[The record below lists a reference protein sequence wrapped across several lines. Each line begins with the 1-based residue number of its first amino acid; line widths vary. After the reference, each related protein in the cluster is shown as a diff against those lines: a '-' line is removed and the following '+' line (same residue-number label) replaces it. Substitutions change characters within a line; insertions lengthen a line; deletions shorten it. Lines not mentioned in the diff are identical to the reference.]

1 MSCLFNTL
9 SKFVDLDSNDLREN
23 ICNYMSNNPVVI
35 DDIKINE
42 FVKGATDDMEAY
54 VKDMKK
60 RSTWGGGIEIKLFCN
75 MYNKAVIVEN
85 TQDGKYI
92 EFLPKGKYSKD
103 DVIQIKWNGG
113 HYWV

>member
-42 FVKGATDDMEAY
+42 FVKGATDDM
-54 VKDMKK
+54 
-60 RSTWGGGIEIKLFCN
+60 
-75 MYNKAVIVEN
+75 
-85 TQDGKYI
+85 
-92 EFLPKGKYSKD
+92 
-103 DVIQIKWNGG
+103 
-113 HYWV
+113 